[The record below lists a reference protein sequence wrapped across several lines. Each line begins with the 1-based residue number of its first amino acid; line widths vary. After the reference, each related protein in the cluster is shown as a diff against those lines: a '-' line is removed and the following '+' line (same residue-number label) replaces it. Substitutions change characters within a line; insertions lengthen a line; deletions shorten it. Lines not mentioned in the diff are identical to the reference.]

1 MTHPISPVNEEEI
14 EGEIEKEHKIF
25 FEIGKQL
32 NEIIVQTLSEN
43 VVNSNKDIEKMIKS
57 IVKDI
62 KDTIEP
68 YLTSLQ
74 NHAEEYDF
82 WGWIN
87 PDRHLVYL
95 THLNAGLKI
104 YTALTGDNA
113 AQVRQKLSELE
124 KEVYDT
130 LNAIYSTIVN
140 EKKDRINIIQKIIS
154 KKAKARIK
162 DALIDNNTT
171 ICKLKVVSA
180 NVQDETIKMLLNIA
194 FENAKNLEKELIN
207 FRNEK
212 IEITSV
218 NDLMTFLKKIEKL
231 LELSSVI
238 VIIGW
243 TLEDVDEDFAAETD
257 LQSLADF
264 TDDRLLLLA
273 EDLRGREIDN
283 YEWFMRT
290 CADEELSKYYVNE
303 CKSLNS

>member
-1 MTHPISPVNEEEI
+1 MTQPISPLNEEEI
-14 EGEIEKEHKIF
+14 EKQYMYF
-25 FEIGKQL
+25 FELGNQL
-32 NEIIVQTLSEN
+32 KEVVEQTLS
-43 VVNSNKDIEKMIKS
+43 VKAGTNKSLEKAITHNIKLIRS
-57 IVKDI
+57 LINDYQRALKD
-62 KDTIEP
+62 K
-68 YLTSLQ
+68 SGK
-74 NHAEEYDF
+74 YDF
-82 WGWIN
+82 WGWVE
-87 PDRHLVYL
+87 PDRHLEYL
-95 THLNAGLKI
+95 ARINAALKI

-124 KEVYDT
+124 GEVYDT

-171 ICKLKVVSA
+171 ICKLKVVSTD
-180 NVQDETIKMLLNIA
+180 VQDETIKMLLNIA

-257 LQSLADF
+257 LQSLAGF

-290 CADEELSKYYVNE
+290 CADEELSKIYVNE